1 MLGSCMMTA
10 GCRCGPRDQAITF
23 QSSSPTELSSYNF
36 LSIRASTIYK
46 GPFTPYM
53 SFCRT
58 CTASFLS
65 CTEKLKPPLDIYLH
79 FSISF
84 NFSLVHKISRSY
96 LLFFRKVQNR
106 CLNLYRRIQNSP
118 INSATQQ
125 QWPPRPPRR
134 IFLQNPST
142 LPS

>member
-1 MLGSCMMTA
+1 MTA

-23 QSSSPTELSSYNF
+23 QSSWPTELSSYNF

-46 GPFTPYM
+46 GPFTLYI
-53 SFCRT
+53 SFCRP

-79 FSISF
+79 FPISF
-84 NFSLVHKISRSY
+84 NFSLGHKISRSY

-106 CLNLYRRIQNSP
+106 CLNLIVEFKISP
-118 INSATQQ
+118 LIPPHSSK
-125 QWPPRPPRR
+125 WPPRPPRR
-134 IFLQNPST
+134 IFLPNPST